1 MIAIQRCVHKIL
13 IAVFLSREFKHD
25 ETNRAWWTGRWYG
38 RGLGAHVMSQ
48 PAREFVVKIIELSLW
63 SSDLLLGHI
72 LLFML
77 TPPTLVPYFDR
88 FHATILCKL
97 PLACYGVHTSFN
109 IFPIVW
115 LRPSKQIRAP
125 LFSVRQKRQRRW
137 LVS

>member
-1 MIAIQRCVHKIL
+1 
-13 IAVFLSREFKHD
+13 
-25 ETNRAWWTGRWYG
+25 
-38 RGLGAHVMSQ
+38 MSQ

-77 TPPTLVPYFDR
+77 TPPTLIPYFDR
-88 FHATILCKL
+88 FHATILCKF
-97 PLACYGVHTSFN
+97 PCHINQY
-109 IFPIVW
+109 IFHLTFLLLVW

-137 LVS
+137 LVSWIY